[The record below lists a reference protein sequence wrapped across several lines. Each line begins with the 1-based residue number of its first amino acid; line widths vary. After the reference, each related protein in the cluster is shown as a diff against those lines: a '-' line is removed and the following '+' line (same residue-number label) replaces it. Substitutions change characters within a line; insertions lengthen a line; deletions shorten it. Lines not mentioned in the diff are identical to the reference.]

1 MKNLRFVLVVVTLA
15 LTSIA
20 ATAVIRHWNIIPI
33 VRAQTGILPPPQT
46 VELQEFVWRTGT
58 RPALV
63 YERTLAVRT
72 DGSSYQY
79 DRYHRT
85 QRGSGDE
92 IVSTPE
98 ISHSQTLLSL
108 QGGIRAEIA
117 HEVKT
122 MSVTKGPNADAWRDG
137 ERWDPRTGCTVRFDG
152 HTAAYSARTQEDW
165 LGYESTKLFVDD
177 TSMVVTVWRAPKL
190 GCTELR
196 RLAEFRGPDGH
207 ITDVSDLRAVSVI
220 IGEPDSRLWQIPTDF
235 ENVPYTEK
243 LRRQVHARG
252 GTVDDRTLALLGPA
266 DKVFHEF
273 RYDPR

>member
-1 MKNLRFVLVVVTLA
+1 MKNLRFVLVAVTLA
-15 LTSIA
+15 LISIA
-20 ATAVIRHWNIIPI
+20 ATAVIGHWNIIPI
-33 VRAQTGILPPPQT
+33 VRAQTGVLPPPQT

-98 ISHSQTLLSL
+98 ISHSQTLLRL

-122 MSVTKGPNADAWRDG
+122 MSVTKGPNADASRDG

-152 HTAAYSARTQEDW
+152 QTASYSARTQEDW
-165 LGYESTKLFVDD
+165 LGYESTKLFVDY
-177 TSMVVTVWRAPKL
+177 TSMV
-190 GCTELR
+190 
-196 RLAEFRGPDGH
+196 
-207 ITDVSDLRAVSVI
+207 VI

-252 GTVDDRTLALLGPA
+252 GTVDDHTLALLGPA